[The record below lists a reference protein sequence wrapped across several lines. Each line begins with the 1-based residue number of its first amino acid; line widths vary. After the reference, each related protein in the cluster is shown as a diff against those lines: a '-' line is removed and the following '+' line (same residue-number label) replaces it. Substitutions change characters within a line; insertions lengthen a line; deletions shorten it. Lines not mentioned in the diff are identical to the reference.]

1 MKLRITGPARRDI
14 AAAMVWSLGK
24 FGADSRDRY
33 RELIRCALNAI
44 ASGIAGGASSR
55 PELGSGVILYHLR
68 HARGEPAIVQSPRHF
83 LVCRIEGET
92 AIILRLL
99 HDAMDLPSRM
109 ADDQ

>member
-1 MKLRITGPARRDI
+1 MKLRISGPARRDI
-14 AAAMVWSLGK
+14 TAAMVWSLEK

-33 RELIRCALNAI
+33 RELIRRALNAI
-44 ASGIAGGASSR
+44 ASGTAHGAASR
-55 PELGSGVILYHLR
+55 PELGDNVFLYHLR

-92 AIILRLL
+92 AIILRML

-109 ADDQ
+109 ADEQ

>member
-1 MKLRITGPARRDI
+1 
-14 AAAMVWSLGK
+14 MVWSFGK
-24 FGADSRDRY
+24 FGADARDRY
-33 RELIRCALNAI
+33 RELIRRALNAI
-44 ASGIAGGASSR
+44 ASGTAHGSASR
-55 PELGSGVILYHLR
+55 PELGDGVVLYHLR

-92 AIILRLL
+92 AIILRML